1 MWSYWGRWS
10 SCSKSCGRGYE
21 IRRRTIVKYARNG
34 GKKCVGTRFSKR
46 LCNRGRCPTGIS
58 GYFVF
63 TIHYGFIWSSKLFGR
78 NDLYTDFSII
88 FQAAETEIINARNMN
103 NMVSVMVGM
112 LHGCLEIARNHV
124 ISVKLLKLLVSLS
137 VFEDQFA
144 FSWRIFFFIKI

>member
-58 GYFVF
+58 GYFAF
-63 TIHYGFIWSSKLFGR
+63 TIHYGFIWSGKLFGR

-103 NMVSVMVGM
+103 DMVSVTVGM

-124 ISVKLLKLLVSLS
+124 ISVKLLKLLVSFS

-144 FSWRIFFFIKI
+144 FS

>member
-10 SCSKSCGRGYE
+10 SCSKSCGKGYQ

-46 LCNRGRCPTGIS
+46 LCNRGRCSTGIS

-63 TIHYGFIWSSKLFGR
+63 TIYYGFIWSSKLFGR

-88 FQAAETEIINARNMN
+88 FQAAETEINNARNMN
-103 NMVSVMVGM
+103 DMVSVMVGM

-124 ISVKLLKLLVSLS
+124 ISVKLLKLLVSFS

-144 FSWRIFFFIKI
+144 FS

>member
-1 MWSYWGRWS
+1 M
-10 SCSKSCGRGYE
+10 
-21 IRRRTIVKYARNG
+21 
-34 GKKCVGTRFSKR
+34 
-46 LCNRGRCPTGIS
+46 GIS
-58 GYFVF
+58 GYFVL
-63 TIHYGFIWSSKLFGR
+63 TIHYGFIWSSKLFGK

-103 NMVSVMVGM
+103 DMVSVTVGM

-144 FSWRIFFFIKI
+144 FS